1 MDIIG
6 VTKGHGFKG
15 VTSRWHTK
23 KLPRKTHKGLRK
35 VACIGAWHPSRI
47 QYTVPRAGQKG
58 YHRRTEINKKIYR
71 IGEGYKMKDGKL
83 VKNNAA
89 TDYDLSDKSINPMGG
104 FPHYGEVKQDFI
116 MLKGCCIGPK
126 KRVLTLRKSLLGVG
140 QERLSQGQD
149 SLLRSNAAT
158 LEHDEVLLDLSIVR
172 ESSHGVDGLV
182 RQVVVGGG
190 VVLHQLSILH
200 LESLSNSVDLLVDLS
215 SVMVALLSSSGHG
228 ELDPAR
234 MPGSN
239 TGDLPQTLVCLPGQL
254 LGVPSAGDALESV
267 TLGDADDID
276 HLVSG
281 KDSGDRNLLLEVIP
295 GKVNLV
301 SDGTSVQLDLH
312 DVGLLLS
319 ATQDFHLC
327 VDNNTDGG
335 AVLLHLCQLLLDLLL
350 TEIISPL
357 GAGLSEGL
365 LLGLRPVLVEPSL
378 SLFSNVLSP
387 DSLEGS
393 HTSWSLDVSN
403 NTDADHWWS
412 LDNGDGLDDFLLVD
426 LGAGSVHLP
435 DDVGHA
441 GLVAH
446 EGS

>member
-1 MDIIG
+1 MRLPFCRALGALLLAVLLEGTHEGGLVLGGLEPSVAELGAG
-6 VTKGHGFKG
+6 VDELE
-15 VTSRWHTK
+15 V
-23 KLPRKTHKGLRK
+23 
-35 VACIGAWHPSRI
+35 
-47 QYTVPRAGQKG
+47 
-58 YHRRTEINKKIYR
+58 
-71 IGEGYKMKDGKL
+71 
-83 VKNNAA
+83 
-89 TDYDLSDKSINPMGG
+89 DLLKS
-104 FPHYGEVKQDFI
+104 
-116 MLKGCCIGPK
+116 
-126 KRVLTLRKSLLGVG
+126 SLLGVREEG
-140 QERLSQGQD
+140 FPQGEGP
-149 SLLRSNAAT
+149 LLRSNAAA
-158 LEHDEVLLDLSIVR
+158 LDHDEVLLDLSVVR
-172 ESSHGVDGLV
+172 EATHWVNGLV
-182 RQVVVGGG
+182 SNVILGGG
-190 VVLHQLSILH
+190 VVLDELAIFHVVASAH
-200 LESLSNSVDLLVDLS
+200 PVDLLVHLS
-215 SVMVALLSSSGHG
+215 PVVVALLSSSGHG
-228 ELDPAR
+228 ELDPAW
-234 MPGSN
+234 MPSSN
-239 TGDLPQTLVCLPGQL
+239 TGDLPQTLVSLPGQL
-254 LGVPSAGDALESV
+254 LGVPPAGDALESV
-267 TLGDADDID
+267 TLGDADDVD

-301 SDGTSVQLDLH
+301 SDGSSVQLDLH

-319 ATQDFHLC
+319 ATQDLHLG

-365 LLGLRPVLVEPSL
+365 LLGLGPVLVEPSL
-378 SLFSNVLSP
+378 GLFSNMLGP
-387 DSLEGS
+387 DSLESS